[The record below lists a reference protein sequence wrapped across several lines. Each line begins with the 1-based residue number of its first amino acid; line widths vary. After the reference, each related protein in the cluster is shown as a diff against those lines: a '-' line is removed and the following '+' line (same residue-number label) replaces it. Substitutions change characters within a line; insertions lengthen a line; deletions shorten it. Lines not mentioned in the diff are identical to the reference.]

1 MSGIDPIKLGKDLSK
16 KNCIDL
22 VLSIKDVLKK
32 SIKLGGSSINDHTMI
47 SGKIGYFQNKLQVYG
62 REGLKC
68 RKRSCQSSILRIV
81 IAQRST
87 FYCAQC
93 QKWKLDKNMAN
104 TKSAKGKIREIT
116 KKTDINKS
124 VRNRY
129 RTYIKKVELN
139 IVKGDKAQ
147 AKEALRSAESE
158 IMSAV
163 SKKIVH
169 KNTASRKISRLASQ
183 IKSLK

>member
-1 MSGIDPIKLGKDLSK
+1 M
-16 KNCIDL
+16 
-22 VLSIKDVLKK
+22 
-32 SIKLGGSSINDHTMI
+32 T
-47 SGKIGYFQNKLQVYG
+47 
-62 REGLKC
+62 
-68 RKRSCQSSILRIV
+68 
-81 IAQRST
+81 
-87 FYCAQC
+87 
-93 QKWKLDKNMAN
+93 N
-104 TKSAKGKIREIT
+104 TKSAKGKVREIS

-139 IVKGDKAQ
+139 IVKGDKAS
-147 AKEALRSAESE
+147 ASEALRMAESE

-169 KNTASRKISRLASQ
+169 KNTAARKISRLSSQ

>member
-1 MSGIDPIKLGKDLSK
+1 
-16 KNCIDL
+16 
-22 VLSIKDVLKK
+22 
-32 SIKLGGSSINDHTMI
+32 
-47 SGKIGYFQNKLQVYG
+47 
-62 REGLKC
+62 
-68 RKRSCQSSILRIV
+68 
-81 IAQRST
+81 
-87 FYCAQC
+87 
-93 QKWKLDKNMAN
+93 MAN
-104 TKSAKGKIREIT
+104 TKSAKGKVREIS

-139 IVKGDKAQ
+139 IVNGDKAE
-147 AKEALRSAESE
+147 AREALKQAESV

-169 KNTASRKISRLASQ
+169 KNTASRKISRIFSQ